1 MDNAVRM
8 TPQTTDAAAREQV
21 LTWLAGRLRFEQL
34 LADLHADG
42 GEVGEAVLAAAE
54 REPAT
59 AKAA

>member
-1 MDNAVRM
+1 MTSPSTDNA
-8 TPQTTDAAAREQV
+8 DREQV

-42 GEVGEAVLAAAE
+42 GEVGLHSNGGHVLAAE
-54 REPAT
+54 LVEPAA

>member
-1 MDNAVRM
+1 M

-42 GEVGEAVLAAAE
+42 GEVGQAVLAAAE
-54 REPAT
+54 REPAA